1 MDLRGEMMKAQ
12 EQRKTKLSFNDDKQ
26 ISEYVTWLLENH
38 AGNQITTN
46 KAMNDI
52 MLLIF
57 AFDNGDVVA
66 IKRILDAA
74 IDSGFVAQAPN
85 WPSKTGNP
93 SGGNRTNAPERK

>member
-1 MDLRGEMMKAQ
+1 MDIKSAVLKTQ
-12 EQRKTKLSFNDDKQ
+12 EQRKTKLSFDDDRQ
-26 ISEYVTWLLENH
+26 IADYVTWLLENH
-38 AGNQITTN
+38 AGNQMTTN
-46 KAMNDI
+46 KVMNDI
-52 MLLIF
+52 MILIF

>member
-1 MDLRGEMMKAQ
+1 MDIRSAVLKAQ
-12 EQRKTKLSFNDDKQ
+12 EQRKTKLSFDDDRQ
-26 ISEYVTWLLENH
+26 IADYVTWLLENH
-38 AGNQITTN
+38 AGNQMTTN
-46 KAMNDI
+46 KVMNDI
-52 MLLIF
+52 MILIF

-74 IDSGFVAQAPN
+74 IDSGFVVQAPN